1 MMTSE
6 SVARHILYLASQ
18 GDEPVPLTH
27 MQLQKLAYY
36 AQGWSLALRGTPLY
50 SSRIEAWPHGPVV
63 KDLYRIFAGYRAR
76 PIDPIE
82 GREANGAD
90 DADLRLLD
98 SIWRGYGRFSASYLR
113 ELTHAESPWLDARHG
128 LPDDAPGDTEIT
140 TDSMR
145 DFFRSRDK
153 EACARLGITR
163 AELDLA
169 ITEARTG
176 PCIPWDTFKQG
187 LSRAVAD

>member
-1 MMTSE
+1 MLTAE
-6 SVARHILYLASQ
+6 SVARHMLHLASQ

-36 AQGWSLALRGTPLY
+36 AQGWSLALRDAPLFA
-50 SSRIEAWPHGPVV
+50 SRIEAWPHGPVV
-63 KDLYRIFAGYRAR
+63 KDLYRTFAGYRAR

-82 GREANGAD
+82 ARDAQGAN

-98 SIWRGYGRFSASYLR
+98 SIWRGYGRYSASYLR
-113 ELTHAESPWLDARHG
+113 ELTHAESPWLDARRG
-128 LPDDAPGDTEIT
+128 LPDDAPSDTEIT

-163 AELDLA
+163 AELDRA

>member
-1 MMTSE
+1 MLTSE
-6 SVARHILYLASQ
+6 GVARHILFMASR

-36 AQGWSLALRGTPLY
+36 AQGWSLALRDVPLFA
-50 SSRIEAWPHGPVV
+50 SRIEAWPHGPVV
-63 KDLYRIFAGYRAR
+63 KDIFRIFTGYRAR
-76 PIDPIE
+76 PIDPTE
-82 GREANGAD
+82 AREAQGAN

-98 SIWRGYGRFSASYLR
+98 SIWRGYGRYSASYLR
-113 ELTHAESPWLDARHG
+113 ELTHAEAPWLDARVA
-128 LPDDAPGDTEIT
+128 LPDEAASDAEIT
-140 TDSMR
+140 HDSMR
-145 DFFRSRDK
+145 SYFRARDA
-153 EACARLGITR
+153 EACARLGISR

-176 PCIPWDTFKQG
+176 RCIPWDTFKQG